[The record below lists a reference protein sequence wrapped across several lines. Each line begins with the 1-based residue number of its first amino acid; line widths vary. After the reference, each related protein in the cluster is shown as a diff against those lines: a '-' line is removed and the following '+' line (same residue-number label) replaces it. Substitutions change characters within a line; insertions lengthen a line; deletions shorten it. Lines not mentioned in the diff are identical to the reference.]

1 MISVVMP
8 TFNSEKYLH
17 ESIQSILNQDNSDWE
32 LLICDSNSTD
42 DTLRIINKYK
52 QKDKRIKIVSHND
65 IGVSDALN
73 KGFLSSNGEILSW
86 MNSDDI
92 YSDTT
97 VLSEVKKNLLHN
109 DRSYL
114 VGDFHNIDEKNNI
127 IRSFISNI
135 PSKKIDKFFNYNQIF
150 TGSLFFKKKCFD
162 EFGKFNLNYKFAFEY
177 QILVFLLKNY
187 QGLHINKFLSCFRIR
202 PNQLSSNKI
211 ELKNELENILKN
223 ANLKFLNSK
232 FLRLIDYYKHGSLLR
247 FIKYSIINNL
257 KINKF

>member
-1 MISVVMP
+1 MISIVMP
-8 TFNSEKYLH
+8 TFNSEKYLDKT
-17 ESIQSILNQDNSDWE
+17 IQSILNQDNTDWE
-32 LLICDSNSTD
+32 LLICDSSSTD
-42 DTLRIINKYK
+42 DTLRIIDKYK
-52 QKDKRIKIVSHND
+52 KNDKRIKIVSDND

-73 KGFLSSNGEILSW
+73 KGFPRSNGAILTW

-92 YSDTT
+92 YFDTT
-97 VLSEVKKNLLHN
+97 VLSEVKKNLLYN
-109 DRSYL
+109 DGSYL

-162 EFGKFNLNYKFAFEY
+162 DFGKFDLKYKFAFEY

-187 QGLHINKFLSCFRIR
+187 KGLHINKFLSCFRIR
-202 PNQLSSNKI
+202 PNQLSSNKT

-223 ANLKFLNSK
+223 ENLKFLNSK

-247 FIKYSIINNL
+247 FIKYFIINSL
-257 KINKF
+257 KIDKF